1 MSRIFLPLACLLTAT
16 AGAQENL
23 MRVVHD
29 TATDTHVEVLALFT
43 NPAPCG
49 YLPVR
54 VTIANNQNRSHR
66 IDLRS
71 EIGGLYSGGGLK
83 GSAAFSIKADA
94 GQVVTRDLLIPTLP
108 GVHNHTY
115 GSQLSIYLSGT
126 MGSTQH
132 GDHLEHGSSTPQVLL
147 SHRLH
152 TVNASQIDQAGASRF
167 HSGYGGS
174 REMTSRFDAKQLP
187 ADWLAYGGYDWMVV
201 TDEEWADIP
210 PAQRNAILS
219 WVRLG
224 GNLNIRHR
232 MERFDRARLGLPDDA
247 GFGTITAAPI
257 AAELTMDAEQFV
269 RGLVTSSVLPPRGA
283 SLTED
288 FDGKWPLQADFGS
301 KNFQFAIFIFVLI
314 IFMVVVGPVNL
325 FLLAPS
331 GRRHRLFLTTPLIS
345 LGASLFMVGIIIFQD
360 GFGGDGAR
368 VVLMEVRPDEGRH
381 AAFIHQ
387 EQFARTG
394 ILTRTSFS
402 VPTPALFHPV
412 PIAQTRWTRFTNRN
426 NADGS
431 YNVQP
436 GGSSLAATGDWFQS
450 RSEQGQF
457 ITTVVPSRGRI
468 EANGDGWV
476 HTFPQRI
483 DFLFLR
489 DQNGEWH
496 VAEGL
501 ATGERFAVKKIPA
514 AEARDRLDKEA
525 AALFTPRLKAMLNRA
540 ILRDNHFVAITSA
553 APGIATHPGIHWK
566 TTRTVMTGPL
576 VR

>member
-1 MSRIFLPLACLLTAT
+1 MFRLLVPIACLLAAT
-16 AGAQENL
+16 AAAQETL

-54 VTIANNQNRSHR
+54 VTIANNQNRNHR
-66 IDLRS
+66 ITLRS
-71 EIGGLYSGGGLK
+71 DVGNLYGNSGLSGA
-83 GSAAFSIKADA
+83 SSFAIEAPA
-94 GQVVTRDLLIPTLP
+94 GQVVTRDMLLPTLP
-108 GVHNHTY
+108 GISNHTY
-115 GSQLSIYLSGT
+115 GSQINVLLGGT
-126 MGSTQH
+126 MGSSEHYYHLQH
-132 GDHLEHGSSTPQVLL
+132 GTGQPQVLL

-152 TVNASQIDQAGASRF
+152 TENASKIDQVGSS
-167 HSGYGGS
+167 SGYGHG
-174 REMTSRFDAKQLP
+174 RTEMTSRFDPKQLP
-187 ADWLAYGGYDWMVV
+187 SDWLAYGAYDWLVV

-232 MERFDRARLGLPDDA
+232 MQSFDRGRLGLPDDA

-257 AAELTMDAEQFV
+257 GTDFTLDANEFV
-269 RGLVTSSVLPPRGA
+269 RGLTSSAVLPPRGR
-283 SLTED
+283 SLSDD
-288 FDGKWPLQADFGS
+288 FDGGWPLQADFGP
-301 KNFQFAIFIFVLI
+301 KDFQFAIFILVLI
-314 IFMVVVGPVNL
+314 MFMIVVGPINL

-331 GRRHRLFLTTPLIS
+331 GRRHRLFLTTPLSS
-345 LGASLFMVGIIIFQD
+345 LGASLLMVGIIIFQD

-368 VVLMEVRPDEGRH
+368 VALMEVRPDEGRH

-387 EQFARTG
+387 EQFSRTG

-402 VPTPALFHPV
+402 LPTPALFHPV
-412 PIAQTRWTRFTNRN
+412 PITQSRWARFTNRHESQ
-426 NADGS
+426 GS
-431 YNVQP
+431 YNLQP
-436 GGSSLAATGDWFQS
+436 ASSRLDASGDWFQS

-489 DQNGEWH
+489 DAQGQWH

-501 ATGERFAVKKIPA
+501 ATGERFTVKSLPA
-514 AEARDRLDKEA
+514 SVARDRLDKEA
-525 AALFTPRLKAMLNRA
+525 AGLFSPRLKAMLNRA
-540 ILRDNHFVAITSA
+540 ITRDDHFVAITSA
-553 APGIATHPGIHWK
+553 APAIATHPGIHWK